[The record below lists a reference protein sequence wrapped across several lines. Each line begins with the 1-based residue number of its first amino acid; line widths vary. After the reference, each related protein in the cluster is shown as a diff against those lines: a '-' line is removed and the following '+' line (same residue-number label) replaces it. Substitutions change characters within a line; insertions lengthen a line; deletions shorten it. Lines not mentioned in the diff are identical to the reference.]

1 MTLAATITAAN
12 GKFTGFKTA
21 VNLLQAA
28 HYADK
33 GRYLQLLDSHS
44 TFPVDEAVEV
54 PDRFAIEV
62 PDHPGESWS
71 HNPGGSLNGLLTSV
85 RNSMNG
91 AGAPFSGSVRIYTTS
106 AGDGYDVIGRLTH
119 TGIVYIRIDSV
130 GPRDRS
136 TGGTFISTGLTPT
149 GLAP

>member
-12 GKFTGFKTA
+12 GKFTGFKTS
-21 VNLLQAA
+21 VDLFQAA
-28 HYADK
+28 HYANQ

-44 TFPVDEAVEV
+44 VFPVDGAVVV
-54 PDRFAIEV
+54 PNRFAVEV

-71 HNPGGSLNGLLTSV
+71 HSPGGALNGLLTAV

-91 AGAPFSGSVRIYTTS
+91 VGAPFSGSVRIYTT
-106 AGDGYDVIGRLTH
+106 AEGDGYDIIGRFTH
-119 TGIVYIRIDSV
+119 TSMIYQRVDSV

-136 TGGTFISTGLTPT
+136 TGGTFISTGI
-149 GLAP
+149 API